1 MMQTEAIIIRPADAS
16 ELVDL
21 RYAVLRA
28 GYPRESATFAVDDDE
43 TTLHAGAFA
52 GDRNVGCATMMR
64 EPREGRPAY
73 RLRGM
78 AVDPAFHRR
87 GIGRLLLQ
95 LLESRVLESGYTTLL
110 WCNARTPAVPFYKSM
125 GWKVVS
131 EEFDIPTAGP
141 HFVMIKEMEP
151 R

>member
-1 MMQTEAIIIRPADAS
+1 
-16 ELVDL
+16 
-21 RYAVLRA
+21 
-28 GYPRESATFAVDDDE
+28 
-43 TTLHAGAFA
+43 
-52 GDRNVGCATMMR
+52 MR
-64 EPREGRPAY
+64 EAREGRPAY

-141 HFVMIKEMEP
+141 HFVMIKELKP
-151 R
+151 RMNNDQQG